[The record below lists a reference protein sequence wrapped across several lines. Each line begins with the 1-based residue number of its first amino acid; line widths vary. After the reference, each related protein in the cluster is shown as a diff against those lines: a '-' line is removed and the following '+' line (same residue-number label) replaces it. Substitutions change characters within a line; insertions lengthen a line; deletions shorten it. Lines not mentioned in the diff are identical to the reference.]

1 MAVYQQ
7 TGLPAISLPQG
18 ATSLPDKLLPI
29 LNQFEKI
36 VLWMDNDEAGKLG
49 AEKISYKLGE
59 KRTHIVKHDEANLKD
74 ANDFLKSAP

>member
-1 MAVYQQ
+1 
-7 TGLPAISLPQG
+7 
-18 ATSLPDKLLPI
+18 
-29 LNQFEKI
+29 
-36 VLWMDNDEAGKLG
+36 MDNDEAGKLG